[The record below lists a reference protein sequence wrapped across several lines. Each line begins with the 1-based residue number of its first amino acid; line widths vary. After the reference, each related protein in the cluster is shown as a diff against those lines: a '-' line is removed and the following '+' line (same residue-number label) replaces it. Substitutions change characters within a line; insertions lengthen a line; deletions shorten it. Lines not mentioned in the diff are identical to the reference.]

1 MSLSQIVGKRLREDG
16 IHLAY
21 RPDDKVGG
29 SARLGINQRGIT
41 VKEYQGDVDT
51 AYVHRWGADVDWS
64 YIKSWAM
71 GYRWTIDKGEND
83 EMLICRG
90 RTSRVSATSNRNR
103 VCSQCNLESPH
114 NPGSDVCRDC
124 E

>member
-1 MSLSQIVGKRLREDG
+1 MNYKPPFIPEARAKRESFQERVARARKARED
-16 IHLAY
+16 AAE
-21 RPDDKVGG
+21 RV
-29 SARLGINQRGIT
+29 ARR
-41 VKEYQGDVDT
+41 Y
-51 AYVHRWGADVDWS
+51 
-64 YIKSWAM
+64 
-71 GYRWTIDKGEND
+71 D